1 MDIKLKTITIEIESL
16 ANLTY
21 LAKLMAKQISAPLII
36 GLSGDMGAGK
46 TTFVREVCEAMGS
59 TDWVNSPTYAIMQ
72 RYQSPKA
79 DLLHL
84 DFYRLSNENEIDQL
98 DLNSYFNHSTI
109 AFIEWIEKSHIIAP
123 DIQMDFKIIN
133 ENQRKLTIRSELSW
147 ISRLK

>member
-79 DLLHL
+79 DLLH
-84 DFYRLSNENEIDQL
+84 
-98 DLNSYFNHSTI
+98 
-109 AFIEWIEKSHIIAP
+109 
-123 DIQMDFKIIN
+123 
-133 ENQRKLTIRSELSW
+133 
-147 ISRLK
+147 